1 MGSTGE
7 LPVFFVVFCTLRYA
21 SLDEAR
27 AAAAEA
33 LGQHIQRSHALH
45 DQGEL
50 VMAGAFLDMPNEPL
64 RTMAVL
70 TSREAAETYLHGDP
84 FYLAGMM
91 QRWEIRAWAN
101 MFAARERTL

>member
-1 MGSTGE
+1 MAATGE
-7 LPVFFVVFCTLRYA
+7 PHVFFVVFCTLRHA

-27 AAAAEA
+27 AAAADA

-50 VMAGAFLDMPNEPL
+50 VMAGAFLDMPSEPL

-70 TSREAAETYLHGDP
+70 TSREAADAYLHGDP
-84 FYLAGMM
+84 FYL
-91 QRWEIRAWAN
+91 
-101 MFAARERTL
+101 